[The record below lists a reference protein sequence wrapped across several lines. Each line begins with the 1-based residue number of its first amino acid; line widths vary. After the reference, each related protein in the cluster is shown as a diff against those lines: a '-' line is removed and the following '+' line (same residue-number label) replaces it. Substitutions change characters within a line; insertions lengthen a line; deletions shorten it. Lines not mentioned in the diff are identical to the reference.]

1 MKSIWIKHG
10 KLIIAK
16 YKMYG
21 PSIKGAAGSEMELNP
36 VYTVIN
42 RIREW

>member
-1 MKSIWIKHG
+1 MKYSKP
-10 KLIIAK
+10 KK
-16 YKMYG
+16 KMDKMYG